1 MKVTSKNAILITY
14 PVDHVAEEAKSLAES
29 AGYSIKEIITQRH
42 LTRSKY
48 GVGKGKAEEL
58 REIIRSRE
66 INFIIF
72 DEVLKPTQQYNL
84 AHLCKVDIIDREKLI
99 LQMFILRSN
108 TEESKIQVNLA
119 QLHYDAV
126 RIKEKV
132 RLAKKGEQ
140 PGFQGLGKYDAD
152 VHLLDIKSRITIL
165 NRKLMKEENKKLLHR
180 IGRIR
185 QGFPTI
191 SIAGYTS
198 AGKTTLFNRLTGE
211 SKIVGSGLFTTL
223 STVSRAIKLS
233 DNKVIISDTVGFISK
248 LPAYMVDAFK
258 STLQDLTFSNLVL
271 LVLDVSHPYEVIRKQ
286 LSSSL
291 IVMNHLG
298 IPLGKIVYVLNK
310 ADLVDQESVKT
321 TIKNLDI
328 PNSVHKSAMISAKT
342 GINMDSLL
350 KILELKLFDN

>member
-29 AGYSIKEIITQRH
+29 VGYSIKEIITQRH

-48 GVGKGKAEEL
+48 GVGRGKAEEL
-58 REIIRSRE
+58 REIVRSNE

-84 AHLCKVDIIDREKLI
+84 ALNCKVDIIDREKLI
-99 LQMFILRSN
+99 LQMFTLRSN

-119 QLHYDAV
+119 QLHYDVV

-140 PGFQGLGKYDAD
+140 PGFLGLGKYDAD
-152 VHLLDIKSRITIL
+152 VHLLDIKSRITVL
-165 NRKLMKEENKKLLHR
+165 KRKLMKEENKKLLHR
-180 IGRIR
+180 IGRMR

-211 SKIVGSGLFTTL
+211 SRFVDSGLFTTL
-223 STVSRAIKLS
+223 STMSRAIKLS

-258 STLQDLTFSNLVL
+258 STLQDLTFSSLVL

-310 ADLVDQESVKT
+310 VDLVDQDLVKK

-342 GINMDSLL
+342 GTNMESLL

>member
-1 MKVTSKNAILITY
+1 
-14 PVDHVAEEAKSLAES
+14 
-29 AGYSIKEIITQRH
+29 
-42 LTRSKY
+42 
-48 GVGKGKAEEL
+48 
-58 REIIRSRE
+58 
-66 INFIIF
+66 
-72 DEVLKPTQQYNL
+72 
-84 AHLCKVDIIDREKLI
+84 
-99 LQMFILRSN
+99 
-108 TEESKIQVNLA
+108 
-119 QLHYDAV
+119 
-126 RIKEKV
+126 
-132 RLAKKGEQ
+132 
-140 PGFQGLGKYDAD
+140 
-152 VHLLDIKSRITIL
+152 
-165 NRKLMKEENKKLLHR
+165 MKEENKKLLHR
-180 IGRIR
+180 LGRVR

-211 SKIVGSGLFTTL
+211 SKFVDSGLFTTL
-223 STVSRAIKLS
+223 STVSRAIKLR

-258 STLQDLTFSNLVL
+258 STLQDLTFSSLVL

>member
-1 MKVTSKNAILITY
+1 MKVACKSAILITY
-14 PVDHVAEEAKSLAES
+14 PIDHVAEEAKSLAES

-48 GVGKGKAEEL
+48 GVGKGKAEEV
-58 REIIRSRE
+58 REIVRASGV
-66 INFIIF
+66 NFIIF

-99 LQMFILRSN
+99 LQIFVLRSN
-108 TEESKIQVNLA
+108 TEESKIQINLA
-119 QLHYDAV
+119 QLHYDVV

-140 PGFQGLGKYDAD
+140 PGFLGLGKYDAD
-152 VHLLDIKSRITIL
+152 VHLLDIKSRMTIL
-165 NRKLMKEENKKLLHR
+165 KKKLLKEENKKLLHR

-211 SKIVGSGLFTTL
+211 SKFVDSGLFTTL
-223 STVSRAIKLS
+223 STVSRAIKLN

-258 STLQDLTFSNLVL
+258 STLQDLTFSSLVL

-291 IVMNHLG
+291 IVMDHLG

-310 ADLVDQESVKT
+310 VDLVDQDSVKKA
-321 TIKNLDI
+321 IKNLDI
-328 PNSVHKSAMISAKT
+328 PTSVHKSTMISAKT
-342 GINMDSLL
+342 GMNVDKLL
-350 KILELKLFDN
+350 KTLELKLFDN